1 MLELAT
7 GVAEHTEPSNTYNLT
22 HNPYV
27 AKVKDMRG
35 DLLVQHN
42 ATLSIVD
49 VTIKSPL
56 CTDIIEAACEKPGA
70 TAESSRTRQD
80 IQVQALHRHQACKLP
95 LYPLAWKPTGDW
107 VRQSASS

>member
-1 MLELAT
+1 M
-7 GVAEHTEPSNTYNLT
+7 
-22 HNPYV
+22 
-27 AKVKDMRG
+27 
-35 DLLVQHN
+35 QHN

-107 VRQSASS
+107 VRHCRTPAASKFLNALWDPC